1 MTLLRPNVDKKA
13 IRKLEGQ
20 LADEGFEKYETTLG
34 SDGVGVLMPAVLR
47 NGTDEEGGE
56 EIDQQ
61 KFENAVGTEGIER
74 LVGVGVQER
83 REGWKF
89 WKRAAK

>member
-13 IRKLEGQ
+13 IRKLESQ

-89 WKRAAK
+89 WKRAAQ